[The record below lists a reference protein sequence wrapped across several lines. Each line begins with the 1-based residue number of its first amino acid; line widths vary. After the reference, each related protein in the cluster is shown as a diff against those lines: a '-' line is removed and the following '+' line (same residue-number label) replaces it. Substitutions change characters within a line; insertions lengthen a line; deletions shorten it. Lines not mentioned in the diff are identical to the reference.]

1 MSNVEFN
8 QVTTQQIDLTDSE
21 LCKWLGDWPSAHDEV
36 ATGSEQAEAQIIDL
50 SKESQYEPNKNSLF
64 IELEEAKQAI
74 SRLSST
80 LESVK
85 QFSTGTREQLEG
97 NKKIYEQFGEFI
109 EDIIFAHHVLGM
121 LIEKER
127 PVVTAAEASQPFL
140 DRQIADHSADYE
152 LVSQYLRDLELLE
165 RQKSAI
171 EDNISLNEE
180 IINSRNMVPK
190 TARDPRKNLEDTHVT
205 AAIERRGRA
214 VLSDELEAKD
224 LEIEELT
231 NKIQETTVRI
241 KDQADKQNEYSIEAQ
256 INRETIINQAEKAVT
271 DALLKLGRRINQNQ
285 AISNTMMRAALE
297 AQQDE
302 RAIES

>member
-171 EDNISLNEE
+171 EDNISLNEAV
-180 IINSRNMVPK
+180 INSRDEAPD
-190 TARDPRKNLEDTHVT
+190 TSRDKSKNLDDTHVT
-205 AAIERRGRA
+205 SAIERRA
-214 VLSDELEAKD
+214 VLGDELEAKD

-231 NKIQETTVRI
+231 KKILENTARI
-241 KDQADKQNEYSIEAQ
+241 KNKAKEQKEYSIEAQ
-256 INRETIINQAEKAVT
+256 NNRETIINQAEKAVT